1 MSPSETYTGPPEGLK
16 ARKKHNMAHTTHQ
29 KKAGSR
35 VRPMVRSSSHNK
47 LTRLS
52 TSSSGPTIVLRP
64 NLNRSKSTDSVNRP
78 LSRLNLTRN
87 NRLMGLL
94 TGLQPL
100 TKTTLGPLLTTNRSS
115 GSLKGMAPASGGI
128 RTSTRKG
135 RAILR
140 LNEDN
145 EDYEDINTENAD
157 GEDEDK
163 SNEISEINGPQGN
176 DNEARQHN
184 SQEDGQDSRSG
195 SQISILVEPR
205 SQSDVSVPSEP
216 PTESQSELDVES
228 RKSQEQSQE
237 EFNKSEVLQNKDVNS
252 VLVGQAD
259 APADAQP
266 NAQANAQASDF
277 IKQNYATATGE
288 RSELGEKQNNDS
300 KSAQTNQES
309 RNVLEL
315 DRPTSGALASSED
328 FRSESAAPL
337 GGSVSSNL
345 YGGSLLLSQ
354 LTGLT
359 KKVDHAHPYTAVAP
373 TSLENMSGISF
384 KANPIESTNYHNLAE
399 PVISGKNAVTPSSY
413 QPEQTIYSNLQRTNS
428 QYNAPR
434 KQNMSLQNYLTSN
447 NQSDHAHNIET
458 RTQQRLW
465 LQRENSLM
473 DVAENHNFS
482 SLSLNK
488 LMFSHNYSLGNIKD
502 LDNGAA
508 SVNSN
513 TPNQQ
518 QSNGVPSDP
527 GAASSSSISGL
538 LRMLQSGHNSIQ
550 SRTEFERLNREY
562 LNVRRHL
569 NPVGESLSRLGKLKD
584 EVEMPKKRQTKTNA
598 NGNAN
603 SFREFSPQTAEQE
616 HEVSSQ
622 INRIWQQAL
631 LLSLASSSSV
641 STAPKQQRP
650 TNQRASVNMRSPQTP
665 TTRAVKLKQRAS

>member
-1 MSPSETYTGPPEGLK
+1 MSPSETYTGPQDGLK
-16 ARKKHNMAHTTHQ
+16 PRKRHNMAPTAHQ
-29 KKAGSR
+29 KKPGTR
-35 VRPMVRSSSHNK
+35 VRPMGRSSSHNK

-64 NLNRSKSTDSVNRP
+64 NLNRSKSTDSVTRP
-78 LSRLNLTRN
+78 LARLNLTRN

-100 TKTTLGPLLTTNRSS
+100 TKTTLGPLLTSNRSS

-145 EDYEDINTENAD
+145 EDYEDINTENAE
-157 GEDEDK
+157 GEDEEQR
-163 SNEISEINGPQGN
+163 NEEEPQ
-176 DNEARQHN
+176 
-184 SQEDGQDSRSG
+184 QESRSG
-195 SQISILVEPR
+195 SQLSILVEPR
-205 SQSDVSVPSEP
+205 SQSEASVPSEP
-216 PTESQSELDVES
+216 TESDSARNEQMNERTESNEHMESQIEAQQS
-228 RKSQEQSQE
+228 QPQSQE
-237 EFNKSEVLQNKDVNS
+237 DFQEK
-252 VLVGQAD
+252 VGEKVDKKEEKEEKEEKEQKEEKEEKVQAKPQYSD
-259 APADAQP
+259 TGNDT
-266 NAQANAQASDF
+266 ASDF
-277 IKQNYATATGE
+277 IKQNYAAATGE
-288 RSELGEKQNNDS
+288 RSKDETKPHKLLQVRALDS
-300 KSAQTNQES
+300 GFDQSLKST
-309 RNVLEL
+309 
-315 DRPTSGALASSED
+315 LASSDD
-328 FRSESAAPL
+328 FHSESAAPL

-359 KKVDHAHPYTAVAP
+359 KKVDHAHPYTAVPP
-373 TSLENMSGISF
+373 TSLETMSGISF

-399 PVISGKNAVTPSSY
+399 PVVSGKNAVTPSSY

-434 KQNMSLQNYLTSN
+434 KQNMSLQNYLASSN
-447 NQSDHAHNIET
+447 QTDHAHNIET

-488 LMFSHNYSLGNIKD
+488 LMFSHNYSLGNIKE

-508 SVNSN
+508 SAGS
-513 TPNQQ
+513 TAANQQ
-518 QSNGVPSDP
+518 QTNGVPSDP

-569 NPVGESLSRLGKLKD
+569 NPVGESLSRLQKLKD
-584 EVEMPKKRQTKTNA
+584 EVEMPKRRQPKN

-603 SFREFSPQTAEQE
+603 SFREFCPQTAEQE
-616 HEVSSQ
+616 HEVSSH

-650 TNQRASVNMRSPQTP
+650 TNQRASINMRSPQTP